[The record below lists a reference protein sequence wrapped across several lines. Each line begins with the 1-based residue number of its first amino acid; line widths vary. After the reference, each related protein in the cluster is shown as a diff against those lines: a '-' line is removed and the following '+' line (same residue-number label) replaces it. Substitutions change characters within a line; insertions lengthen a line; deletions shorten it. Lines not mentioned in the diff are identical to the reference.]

1 MEQKWRFIKAQ
12 YRAYEDNKA
21 QSGAGRKTEPAH
33 YDLLSSF
40 LKHRP
45 LSKPSLLVVEGTSSS
60 QQCVTTVEARALH
73 QYALDLQPQPGTALH
88 SPQAP
93 HPVQP
98 PHSSHE
104 PLPDMPELSQEPRP
118 GQSGEPP
125 QVQGPITTPPP
136 PAKTRTRMRP
146 ATEKQE
152 MLEVLKDLRTI
163 MNETLLY
170 TKESNEQT
178 VALLKEMNER
188 DKQRHNVEMQ
198 IKEKQLAVL
207 CHKVAQMEVNVPK
220 E

>member
-1 MEQKWRFIKAQ
+1 
-12 YRAYEDNKA
+12 
-21 QSGAGRKTEPAH
+21 
-33 YDLLSSF
+33 
-40 LKHRP
+40 
-45 LSKPSLLVVEGTSSS
+45 
-60 QQCVTTVEARALH
+60 
-73 QYALDLQPQPGTALH
+73 
-88 SPQAP
+88 
-93 HPVQP
+93 
-98 PHSSHE
+98 
-104 PLPDMPELSQEPRP
+104 
-118 GQSGEPP
+118 
-125 QVQGPITTPPP
+125 
-136 PAKTRTRMRP
+136 
-146 ATEKQE
+146 